1 MRRFFNVVDVKSLRF
16 HFFFFFFF
24 FFFLFI
30 IFGVSVVQAKM
41 HTNTL
46 YESCW
51 NGILLKY
58 RTNQKTKIAD
68 SSSVREE

>member
-1 MRRFFNVVDVKSLRF
+1 MRRGHNTNVKSLRF

-30 IFGVSVVQAKM
+30 IFGVSGVQAKM

-46 YESCW
+46 
-51 NGILLKY
+51 
-58 RTNQKTKIAD
+58 
-68 SSSVREE
+68 